1 MYLHGGRLL
10 IKSTWRVRTV
20 PLAQVRNFAVGGTTG
35 AIPVIPFAC
44 LAMELT
50 DGNALLLKESK
61 TFSRRR
67 TASAVDGATR
77 LLAPDTGTG
86 QGPIQMSW
94 EWVACRRRQRHHR
107 TGRGSVLSTVRG
119 VVAILVVVAAA
130 GCADESIRIDTAMPR
145 ALNDRVIDVFTTS
158 ACGDIRVEVDED
170 DDDVTLR
177 AYNDTPGDD
186 CGFAEGVAGF

>member
-35 AIPVIPFAC
+35 ALPVIPFAC

-67 TASAVDGATR
+67 TASAVDEATR

-86 QGPIQMSW
+86 QGPI
-94 EWVACRRRQRHHR
+94 
-107 TGRGSVLSTVRG
+107 
-119 VVAILVVVAAA
+119 
-130 GCADESIRIDTAMPR
+130 
-145 ALNDRVIDVFTTS
+145 
-158 ACGDIRVEVDED
+158 
-170 DDDVTLR
+170 
-177 AYNDTPGDD
+177 
-186 CGFAEGVAGF
+186 